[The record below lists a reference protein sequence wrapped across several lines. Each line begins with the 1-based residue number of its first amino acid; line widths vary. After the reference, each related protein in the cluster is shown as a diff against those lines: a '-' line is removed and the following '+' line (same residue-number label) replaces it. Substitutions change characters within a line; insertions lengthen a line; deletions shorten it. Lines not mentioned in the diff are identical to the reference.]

1 MSDALI
7 AGLSGVAANAPG
19 RAPGQG
25 ATVLGG
31 QGQTDEDK
39 WNELDAKVNEY
50 PMLRSFKAIGTG
62 GDAFAAAMAVAAAG
76 ALARA
81 PLAEEQIVCRPSRGG
96 KYVAVTLGP
105 LRIESP
111 EELKSVYAAMK
122 EDNRLRYFL

>member
-1 MSDALI
+1 MMRMRFDLWRDGSGGALR
-7 AGLSGVAANAPG
+7 VA
-19 RAPGQG
+19 
-25 ATVLGG
+25 
-31 QGQTDEDK
+31 E
-39 WNELDAKVNEY
+39 
-50 PMLRSFKAIGTG
+50 S
-62 GDAFAAAMAVAAAG
+62 G

-122 EDNRLRYFL
+122 EDDRLRYFL

>member
-62 GDAFAAAMAVAAAG
+62 GDAFASAMARKAEGTAASNT
-76 ALARA
+76 
-81 PLAEEQIVCRPSRGG
+81 PWRPSVV
-96 KYVAVTLGP
+96 VASDQWCS
-105 LRIESP
+105 R
-111 EELKSVYAAMK
+111 
-122 EDNRLRYFL
+122 RHRYRKPGSWPSSRACT